1 MKKSLLLKSVV
12 YGIVLYKIVLIL
24 HADIGGDNTASMS
37 LLKTV
42 GNWIVLFVPG
52 YSLFWG
58 QIFPKIFFK
67 CIYC

>member
-37 LLKTV
+37 LLKTI
-42 GNWIVLFVPG
+42 GN
-52 YSLFWG
+52 
-58 QIFPKIFFK
+58 
-67 CIYC
+67 